1 MGYIIDQYVMYS
13 NIKEL
18 IASCYVEEIKDSIL
32 PDVVKERKSVVRYFG
47 KQKSNYKNKKGKK

>member
-18 IASCYVEEIKDSIL
+18 IASCYVEEIKDSI
-32 PDVVKERKSVVRYFG
+32 PDIVKERKSVVRYFG